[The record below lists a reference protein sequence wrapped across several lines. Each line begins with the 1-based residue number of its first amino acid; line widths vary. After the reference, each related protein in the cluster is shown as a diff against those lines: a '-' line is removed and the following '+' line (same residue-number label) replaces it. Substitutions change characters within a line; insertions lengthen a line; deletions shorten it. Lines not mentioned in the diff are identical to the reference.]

1 MPAENVELQPEYYTD
16 QELALADAITETEAY
31 YNSIK
36 DSNPAAAATLLEAIN
51 AAKAVKDN
59 ADATQEQVDAA
70 IAALA
75 GAKTTTEDTVLTET
89 KTALNDAITEAEAYY
104 NSIKD
109 SNPAAAATLL
119 EAINAAKA
127 VKDNADATQEQ
138 VDAAIAALNTALETA
153 KNDVTGINAVKN
165 ADGKDAKYYDMNG
178 RCVNKPTKGLY
189 IVNGKKVVIK

>member
-16 QELALADAITETEAY
+16 QELALADAITET
-31 YNSIK
+31 
-36 DSNPAAAATLLEAIN
+36 
-51 AAKAVKDN
+51 
-59 ADATQEQVDAA
+59 
-70 IAALA
+70 
-75 GAKTTTEDTVLTET
+75 
-89 KTALNDAITEAEAYY
+89 EAYY